1 MTILIADQDRGFR
14 AVLKKLLEM
23 NGTVGI
29 IWEACDG
36 EEAVTLSRQLQPD
49 LVLMENSLPRLNGL
63 EATQMIKK
71 ALPNTHVIIFTAFTG
86 QVYRQ
91 AAIRSGADAVFPKS
105 VCRSPLAVQ

>member
-14 AVLKKLLEM
+14 AVVKKLLEM
-23 NGTVGI
+23 SGNVGI

-36 EEAVTLSRQLQPD
+36 EEAVTLSRELQPD
-49 LVLMENSLPRLNGL
+49 LVLIEISLPRLNGL
-63 EATQMIKK
+63 EATQMIKRT
-71 ALPNTHVIIFTAFTG
+71 LPNIQVIILTALAG

-105 VCRSPLAVQ
+105 ACWSPLAAQ